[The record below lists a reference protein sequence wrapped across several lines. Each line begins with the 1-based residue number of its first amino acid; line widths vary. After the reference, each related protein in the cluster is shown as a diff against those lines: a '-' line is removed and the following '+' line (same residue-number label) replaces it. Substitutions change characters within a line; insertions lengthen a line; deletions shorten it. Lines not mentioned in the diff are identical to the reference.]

1 MSQINYSNKSDIN
14 TTATPD
20 VNKGTAG
27 DFNEI
32 KTVVNNNT
40 PVGLISMYSG
50 TTAPTGWLICDGS
63 AISRT
68 TYATL
73 FGVIGTTYGS
83 GDGSTTFNLPNLKG
97 KVPVGLNSSDTDF
110 DTIGETGGGKQTII
124 PMQWY
129 NDFIDMRLK
138 AGLSIPNWETYRKAA
153 SGTTSALSG
162 ESSQTGVMGVNE
174 NTTSDA
180 NGNLQPYIVL
190 NYIISY

>member
-138 AGLSIPNWETYRKAA
+138 AGFNIPNWETYRKTAA
-153 SGTTSALSG
+153 GNTSTLSG

-174 NTTSDA
+174 NTTSDT

>member
-27 DFNEI
+27 DFNQI

-40 PVGLISMYSG
+40 PVGIISMYSG

-138 AGLSIPNWETYRKAA
+138 TGLSIPNWETYRKAA
-153 SGTTSALSG
+153 SGTTSTLSG

>member
-138 AGLSIPNWETYRKAA
+138 TGLSIPNWETYRKAA
-153 SGTTSALSG
+153 SGTTSTLSG

>member
-129 NDFIDMRLK
+129 NEFIDMRLK

-153 SGTTSALSG
+153 SGTTSTLSG

-174 NTTSDA
+174 NTTSDT

>member
-153 SGTTSALSG
+153 SGTTSTLSG

-174 NTTSDA
+174 NTTSDT

>member
-138 AGLSIPNWETYRKAA
+138 AGLSIPNWETYRKSA
-153 SGTTSALSG
+153 SGTTSTLSG

-174 NTTSDA
+174 NTTSDT

>member
-97 KVPVGLNSSDTDF
+97 KVPVGLNNSDTDF

-138 AGLSIPNWETYRKAA
+138 AGLSIPNWETYRKSA
-153 SGTTSALSG
+153 SGTTSTLSG

-174 NTTSDA
+174 NTTSDT

>member
-129 NDFIDMRLK
+129 NEFIDMRLK
-138 AGLSIPNWETYRKAA
+138 AGLSIPNWETHRKEA
-153 SGTTSALSG
+153 SGNTSTLSG

-174 NTTSDA
+174 NTTSDT

>member
-153 SGTTSALSG
+153 AGTTSTLSG

-174 NTTSDA
+174 NTTSDT

>member
-138 AGLSIPNWETYRKAA
+138 TGLSIPNWETYRKAA
-153 SGTTSALSG
+153 SGTTSTLPG

>member
-97 KVPVGLNSSDTDF
+97 KVPVGIDVNDDDFNLIGKTGGSKYIQAHKHAVNWATEPGNTEGRVRLGNSS
-110 DTIGETGGGKQTII
+110 GGSATGAYG
-124 PMQWY
+124 Y
-129 NDFIDMRLK
+129 
-138 AGLSIPNWETYRKAA
+138 A
-153 SGTTSALSG
+153 
-162 ESSQTGVMGVNE
+162 VNE
-174 NTTSDA
+174 NINVQTGNS
-180 NGNLQPYIVL
+180 GNLQPYIVL

>member
-138 AGLSIPNWETYRKAA
+138 SGFNIPNWETYRKAA
-153 SGTTSALSG
+153 AGNTSTLSG

-174 NTTSDA
+174 NTTSDT